1 METKRWKVACED
13 GFEVVSGKEHELV
26 KFVQLHVKEFHHKDV
41 THEDVLKMAKP
52 V

>member
-13 GFEVVSGKEHELV
+13 GFEVISAKEHELV
-26 KFVQLHVKEFHHKDV
+26 KVVQQHVKEFHHKDV
-41 THEDVLKMAKP
+41 THEDVVKMATA